1 MKKLFI
7 VVVFLVCGLVL
18 FSAAEGIPFKVFSYQ
33 ISTRQTASQYTK
45 AELIITPVETL
56 VEESPGS
63 PGNPKLPPRY
73 ERGYIWEIIL
83 HRKDGKPS
91 EIIKLEE
98 HKEFGDTHGVFN
110 QVTITEAAGV
120 SGSNL
125 FAYVPTFEGN
135 RIRVDLCDKRTEG
148 TKRRLIMEY

>member
-1 MKKLFI
+1 MKKLFL

-18 FSAAEGIPFKVFSYQ
+18 FSAAQSIPFKVFSYQ

-45 AELIITPVETL
+45 ADLVIDDETM
-56 VEESPGS
+56 S
-63 PGNPKLPPRY
+63 
-73 ERGYIWEIIL
+73 WEIVL
-83 HRKDGKPS
+83 HRKDGKAS
-91 EIIKLEE
+91 ETIKLEQ
-98 HKEFGDTHGVFN
+98 FDDIGRNNGVFRT
-110 QVTITEAAGV
+110 VTIIEAAGK

-125 FAYVPTFEGN
+125 FAYMPVFEGN